1 MCYDI
6 KASLEAQKSRAQRSG
21 NLDAAQEIEALLSRH
36 TTLPQSHING
46 FNHPVLGIYTDELPG
61 SISLGRWGLIP
72 HWFPGPAQELKF
84 NTLNAR
90 AESMFE
96 KAAFAEAAERHR
108 GILMIDGFYE
118 HQHRSSGIYPHFI
131 YRKDHK
137 PMALACI
144 FEPMPNDKHNDIALS
159 FSIVTIQANEL
170 MRGIHNN
177 PRLKQARMPLILTP
191 EMEEQWLL
199 GEGQKSEVF
208 ISSGTRES
216 KFQSLNEKFVRRSQE
231 IVLDCHT
238 VAPLRKNS
246 IKTTKSTDLKQ
257 GQDASAPFNYPELS
271 QNWDLFSGLN

>member
-21 NLDAAQEIEALLSRH
+21 NLDAAKEIEALLSRH

-46 FNHPVLGIYTDELPG
+46 FNHPVLGIYTNELPG
-61 SISLGRWGLIP
+61 SIRLGRWGLIS
-72 HWFPGPAQELKF
+72 HWFQERAQELKF

-96 KAAFAEAAERHR
+96 KAAFAKAAERHR

-118 HQHRSSGIYPHFI
+118 HQHRSSGIYPYFI
-131 YRKDHK
+131 YRLDHK

-144 FEPMPNDKHNDIALS
+144 FEPMQNDLDNDAALS

-170 MRGIHNN
+170 MSGIHNN

-199 GEGQKSEVF
+199 PEGHNSEVF
-208 ISSGTRES
+208 NSSASRNS
-216 KFQSLNEKFVRRSQE
+216 KFQSLNQKFVRRSQE
-231 IVLDCHT
+231 IELDCHT
-238 VAPLRKNS
+238 VAPLRKKS
-246 IKTTKSTDLKQ
+246 INVSKSVDITQ
-257 GQDASAPFNYPELS
+257 RQDASAPFNYPELS